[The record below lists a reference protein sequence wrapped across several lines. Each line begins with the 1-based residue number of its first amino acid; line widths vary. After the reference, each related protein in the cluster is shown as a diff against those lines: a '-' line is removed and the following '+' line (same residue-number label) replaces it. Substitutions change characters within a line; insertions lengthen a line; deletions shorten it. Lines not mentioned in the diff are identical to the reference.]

1 MLLSVSDGSCFRKA
15 KLRYFVIPFLLVYCY
30 CNHSLLLAVRRTLKS
45 GISPEDMEKL
55 TKQVNILD
63 SK

>member
-1 MLLSVSDGSCFRKA
+1 MSVDFKVQCLLFIQRLS
-15 KLRYFVIPFLLVYCY
+15 FVLVV
-30 CNHSLLLAVRRTLKS
+30 VRRTLKS

>member
-1 MLLSVSDGSCFRKA
+1 MEETILHQLSILIISLIWC
-15 KLRYFVIPFLLVYCY
+15 YFFFV
-30 CNHSLLLAVRRTLKS
+30 AARRTLKS

-55 TKQVNILD
+55 TKQYLDNID